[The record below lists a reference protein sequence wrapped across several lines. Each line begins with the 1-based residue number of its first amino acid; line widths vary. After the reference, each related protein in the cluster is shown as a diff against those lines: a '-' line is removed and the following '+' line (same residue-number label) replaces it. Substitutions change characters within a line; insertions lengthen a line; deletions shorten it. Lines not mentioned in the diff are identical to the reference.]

1 MSDIKKLN
9 GYNIKDEVAR
19 NGINSLTEIT
29 TNNTTNINNLSL
41 NKANLLDK
49 LVIFG
54 DSWSDNTVTDSIW
67 GAIVGEKLN
76 LTVENY
82 AKNAGYM
89 YGNNAIDLPSRVTD
103 YLESD
108 SDKTKVKYIIIMG
121 GINDYRHDITLNN
134 LVSSLTT
141 QITRLEE
148 NCPQAKIV
156 YISNCEYP
164 YDISQG
170 VYWTGVHELLRINTS
185 IATLNLFNI
194 IGKGAFNTSNYFHLT
209 QNGYRLLAS
218 NIVSLLTGG
227 EICCYQEDRF
237 LSNSDADIRYSS
249 QRIGN
254 IIHCILQVYC
264 KQPFTT
270 TTVNIE
276 SGEPNLPYG
285 GSALGYGISWRYTN
299 LIADINNDKIVIGS
313 SIETHVGDYYYLTWD
328 INLYNPSVQN

>member
-103 YLESD
+103 YLESN

-148 NCPQAKIV
+148 NCPKAKIV
-156 YISNCEYP
+156 YISNCEYA
-164 YDISQG
+164 YD
-170 VYWTGVHELLRINTS
+170 L
-185 IATLNLFNI
+185 
-194 IGKGAFNTSNYFHLT
+194 
-209 QNGYRLLAS
+209 
-218 NIVSLLTGG
+218 
-227 EICCYQEDRF
+227 
-237 LSNSDADIRYSS
+237 
-249 QRIGN
+249 
-254 IIHCILQVYC
+254 
-264 KQPFTT
+264 
-270 TTVNIE
+270 
-276 SGEPNLPYG
+276 
-285 GSALGYGISWRYTN
+285 
-299 LIADINNDKIVIGS
+299 
-313 SIETHVGDYYYLTWD
+313 
-328 INLYNPSVQN
+328 

>member
-49 LVIFG
+49 LIIFG

-121 GINDYRHDITLNN
+121 GINDYRHNITLNN

-227 EICCYQEDRF
+227 EICCYQEDRY

-264 KQPFTT
+264 KQPFTA

-285 GSALGYGISWRYTN
+285 DSALGYGISWRYTN
-299 LIADINNDKIVIGS
+299 LIADINKDNIVIGA
-313 SIETHVGDYYYLTWD
+313 SIETHVSDDYYLTWD